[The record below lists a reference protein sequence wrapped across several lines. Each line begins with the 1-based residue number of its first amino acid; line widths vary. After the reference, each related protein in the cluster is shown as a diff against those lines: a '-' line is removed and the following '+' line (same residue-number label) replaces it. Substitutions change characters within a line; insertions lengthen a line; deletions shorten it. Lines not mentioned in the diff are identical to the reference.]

1 MTLFNTLLLREWLQ
15 YKRAWL
21 GLVLVPI
28 LVLLAL
34 VPFSQVDGI
43 DVPSPE
49 PVALIAGLL
58 TVALV
63 LTLAMAVSG
72 YQLLGLA
79 RRDQQ
84 DRSIEFWSSLPGS
97 HAASLGAPIVAHGVL
112 MPAVAVLLGVA
123 GGVVVGSA
131 MAFKEFGL
139 SALQQ
144 TQWAALFQATLWL
157 SLRLVIGVVLASL
170 WIAPIALALMAASA
184 WLRRWGA
191 PLLVIGVGAFL
202 KIYKDEPV
210 AQTLKHLLK
219 TQMEGVASAWVQSGT
234 RLIVESNGDGRLDMQ
249 DFFDMLFRFPDFAR
263 DGLPQVLHA
272 ALHPQLF
279 GGLALAGVCF
289 WLLVLQ
295 RKRSL

>member
-157 SLRLVIGVVLASL
+157 SLRLVVGVVLASL

-210 AQTLKHLLK
+210 AQTLKQLLK

-234 RLIVESNGDGRLDMQ
+234 RLVVESNGDGRLDMQ

-263 DGLPQVLHA
+263 EGLPQVLHA
-272 ALHPQLF
+272 ALHPQFF

-289 WLLVLQ
+289 WLLVLL

>member
-34 VPFSQVDGI
+34 VPFSQVDDI

-63 LTLAMAVSG
+63 MTLTMAVSG

-97 HAASLGAPIVAHGVL
+97 HAASVGAPIVAHGVL

-139 SALQQ
+139 SALHQ

-157 SLRLVIGVVLASL
+157 SLRLVVGVVLASL

-202 KIYKDEPV
+202 KIYKDEP
-210 AQTLKHLLK
+210 AANALKHLLK

-234 RLIVESNGDGRLDMQ
+234 RLVESNGDGRLDMQ

-263 DGLPQVLHA
+263 DGLPQVLQA
-272 ALHPQLF
+272 ALHPQFF
-279 GGLALAGVCF
+279 GGLALAGACF

>member
-15 YKRAWL
+15 YKRAWI
-21 GLVLVPI
+21 GLVLAPV

-58 TVALV
+58 TVGLV
-63 LTLAMAVSG
+63 LALALGVST
-72 YQLLGLA
+72 YQLMGLA

-97 HAASLGAPIVAHGVL
+97 HAASIGAPIVAHGLLV
-112 MPAVAVLLGVA
+112 PVVATLLALV
-123 GGVVVGSA
+123 GGAVVGSA

-139 SALQQ
+139 AALQQ
-144 TQWAALFQATLWL
+144 TQWAALFQGALWLGLRLAVGLVLAALWL
-157 SLRLVIGVVLASL
+157 S
-170 WIAPIALALMAASA
+170 PIVLALMAASA
-184 WLRRWGA
+184 WLKRWGA
-191 PLLVIGVGAFL
+191 PLLVIGVSAFL
-202 KIYKDEPV
+202 KIYQNEPAAEMLRHALITQV
-210 AQTLKHLLK
+210 A
-219 TQMEGVASAWVQSGT
+219 GVGASLVQSGT
-234 RLIVESNGDGRLDMQ
+234 RLVIESDGDGHLNMQ
-249 DFFDMLFRFPDFAR
+249 DFFDMLYRFPDYAR
-263 DGLPQVLHA
+263 EGLPQVLQA
-272 ALHPQLF
+272 AVHPQF
-279 GGLALAGVCF
+279 VGGLVIAGLCF

>member
-157 SLRLVIGVVLASL
+157 SLRLVVGVVLASL

-210 AQTLKHLLK
+210 AQTLKQLLK

-234 RLIVESNGDGRLDMQ
+234 RLVESNGDGRLDMQ

-272 ALHPQLF
+272 ALQPQFF

>member
-34 VPFSQVDGI
+34 VPFSQVDDI

-63 LTLAMAVSG
+63 MTLTMAVSG

-97 HAASLGAPIVAHGVL
+97 HAASVGAPIVAHGVL

-139 SALQQ
+139 SALHQ

-157 SLRLVIGVVLASL
+157 SLRLVVGVVLAAL

-202 KIYKDEPV
+202 KIYKDEP
-210 AQTLKHLLK
+210 AANALKHLLK

-234 RLIVESNGDGRLDMQ
+234 RLVESNGDGRLDMQ

-263 DGLPQVLHA
+263 DGLPQVLQA
-272 ALHPQLF
+272 ALHPQFF
-279 GGLALAGVCF
+279 GGLALAGACF

>member
-157 SLRLVIGVVLASL
+157 SLRLVVGVVLASL

-210 AQTLKHLLK
+210 AQTLKQLLK

-272 ALHPQLF
+272 ALQPQFF